1 MATAEITSMPV
12 RVDPLLLLEI
22 AKLQQANNARLGA

>member
-1 MATAEITSMPV
+1 MTTAAIKYMPG

>member
-1 MATAEITSMPV
+1 MTTAGIKLMPV

-22 AKLQQANNARLGA
+22 AKLQQANNVRLAG

>member
-1 MATAEITSMPV
+1 MTTAQIRLMPV

>member
-1 MATAEITSMPV
+1 MTTAQIKSMPV

-22 AKLQQANNARLGA
+22 AKLQQANSVRLGG

>member
-1 MATAEITSMPV
+1 MTTAAIKYMAV

>member
-1 MATAEITSMPV
+1 MTTATIKLMPV